1 MKRNFLMG
9 LGIALFSIVLIF
21 SANDAADAASFEN
34 GTYNVS
40 FELKE
45 AGNNNTSIADGYFSK
60 PAKLIVK
67 NGVNY
72 IQITTTESDWVK
84 SVTGP
89 KGAATVISES
99 GNTRTVQFDAGDL
112 SGPVNMKMH
121 VVVPES
127 VAGMKYDHNHSLRAV
142 FNVSGVPTASTQ
154 KVENNT
160 NQQTQ
165 NNQTSTATKTGEANA
180 EGQVNNPKTGDTS
193 PIWLYVAL
201 LIGSAG
207 IFTIYRTRV
216 VKNS

>member
-1 MKRNFLMG
+1 MI
-9 LGIALFSIVLIF
+9 LGVALFSIVLIF
-21 SANDAADAASFEN
+21 SSNGVADAASFEN
-34 GTYNVS
+34 GTYNVP

-84 SVTGP
+84 SITGP
-89 KGAATVISES
+89 KGTATVISES
-99 GNTRTVQFDAGDL
+99 GNSRTVQFEAGDL

-142 FNVSGVPTASTQ
+142 FNVSGVPTASSQ
-154 KVENNT
+154 KAENNSNQQSTT
-160 NQQTQ
+160 NQTTT
-165 NNQTSTATKTGEANA
+165 NEASGSNTDGE
-180 EGQVNNPKTGDTS
+180 QVDNPKTGDTT

-201 LIGSAG
+201 LVGSVG
-207 IFTIYRTRV
+207 IFTIYKTRTA
-216 VKNS
+216 KNS